1 MRRLLARR
9 LARLE
14 EALRPPV
21 RHATLKDLLLVSMGR
36 PVPEGVGGG
45 PLVEAIL
52 ATARSGACDPPTVRL
67 EATQARNTPD
77 ECGR

>member
-52 ATARSGACDPPTVRL
+52 ATARSGACEPPYG
-67 EATQARNTPD
+67 AAGGDAGPKHA
-77 ECGR
+77 